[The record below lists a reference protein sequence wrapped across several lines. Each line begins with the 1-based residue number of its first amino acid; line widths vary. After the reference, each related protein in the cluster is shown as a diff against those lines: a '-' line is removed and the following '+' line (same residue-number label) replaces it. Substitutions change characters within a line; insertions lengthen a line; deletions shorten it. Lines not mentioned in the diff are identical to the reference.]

1 MCGIVALIGSRDA
14 APQLLEGLRQLEY
27 RGYDSAGIAT
37 VEAPAG
43 GSGASGGGVLHCLR
57 AEGKLMNLTARYEA
71 AGAPGQ
77 CGIGH
82 TRWATHGKPEE
93 RNAHPHLDG
102 SGAVAVVQN
111 GIIENYRSLREELQA
126 EGVVFLSDT
135 DTEVIPHLLGRQLA
149 QLQAAGRKP
158 SGGLLLEALQ
168 QVLPR
173 LHGAY
178 ALAVVWA
185 QTPGALVVARKAA
198 PLLIGLGEGEFL
210 CASDTPALAGFTR
223 TILPL
228 EDGEV
233 ALLTPLGIELYD
245 AAGERVQRTP
255 SLLSG
260 TEHVA
265 DKRSFRHFMLKE
277 IHEQPETAALW
288 VARHLPDAAGAEGSS
303 GPLVAMPLAEDV
315 YGGVER
321 IQVLACG
328 TSRHA
333 AQVGAY
339 LLEQL
344 AGIPTSVFYASE
356 FRYAPPPLS
365 ANTLTIGVTQ
375 SGETADTLAA
385 LAMEQERRR
394 LVADPAYAPRL
405 LGITNRPESSL
416 GRLVSDVVD
425 IGAGIEVGVAATKT
439 FLGQLLAFYGLAI
452 AFAERRVGQQAGGAP
467 ITRERL
473 QALVAGLKAV
483 PEQLRALVEEHDRR
497 SEELAHRFEST
508 QDVIFL
514 GRGINY
520 PIALEGAL
528 KLKEISYIHAEGY
541 PAGEMKH
548 GPIAL
553 LDAKVPVVSIAV
565 PGAVFDKVLSNAQE
579 AKARDAQLIGVAPE
593 GPDTELFDVL
603 LPVPEVDEL
612 LSPLLTVVPMQLLSY
627 HIAAHRG
634 LDVDQ
639 PRNLAKSVTV
649 E

>member
-1 MCGIVALIGSRDA
+1 MCGIVALIGSREA
-14 APQLLEGLRQLEY
+14 TPLLLEGLRQLEY
-27 RGYDSAGIAT
+27 RGYDSAGIAS
-37 VEAPAG
+37 VDAQG
-43 GSGASGGGVLHCLR
+43 LHCLK
-57 AEGKLMNLTARYEA
+57 AEGKLVNLTARYEQQ
-71 AGAPGQ
+71 GAPGQ

-102 SGAVAVVQN
+102 SGRLAVVQN
-111 GIIENYRSLREELQA
+111 GIIENHRPLREELQA
-126 EGVVFLSDT
+126 EGVTFHSDT
-135 DTEVIPHLLGRQLA
+135 DTEVIPHLIARRLRQLEHQGRSA
-149 QLQAAGRKP
+149 EPLLLLQAVQ
-158 SGGLLLEALQ
+158 E
-168 QVLPR
+168 VLPL

-185 QTPGALVVARKAA
+185 DAPSALVVARRQA
-198 PLLIGLGEGEFL
+198 PLLIGLGAGEFL

-228 EDGEV
+228 EDGET

-245 AAGERVQRTP
+245 ERRRRVLRSP

-260 TEHVA
+260 SEHVA

-288 VARHLPDAAGAEGSS
+288 VARHLTAAGLPALPSAQGLS
-303 GPLVAMPLAEDV
+303 LVALPLDPAVFE
-315 YGGVER
+315 GVER
-321 IQVLACG
+321 IQILACG

-333 AQVGAY
+333 ALVGAH

-344 AGIPTSVFYASE
+344 AGLPTTVHYASE
-356 FRYAPPPLS
+356 FRYAPPPLVPHM
-365 ANTLTIGVTQ
+365 LTIGVTQ

-394 LVADPAYAPRL
+394 MRADPAYAPRM

-416 GRLVSDVVD
+416 GRLVPHILD

-439 FLGQLLAFYGLAI
+439 FLGQLLAFYALAL
-452 AFAERRVGQQAGGAP
+452 AFAERRGPIDGGPDPA
-467 ITRERL
+467 RL
-473 QALVAGLKAV
+473 QALVEELRGL
-483 PEQLRALVEEHDRR
+483 PGLLQRLVEDHDRR
-497 SEELAHRFEST
+497 CCELAHLFTDT
-508 QDVIFL
+508 QDMIFL

-553 LDAKVPVVSIAV
+553 LDARVPVVSIAV
-565 PGAVFDKVLSNAQE
+565 PGSVFDKVLSNAQE
-579 AKARDAQLIGVAPE
+579 AKARDAQLLGVAPACA
-593 GPDTELFDVL
+593 DTEQLFDLL
-603 LPVPEVDEL
+603 LPLPPVDEL
-612 LSPLLTVVPMQLLSY
+612 LSPLLTLIPMQLLSY

>member
-1 MCGIVALIGSRDA
+1 MCGIVALIGSREA
-14 APQLLEGLRQLEY
+14 APLLLEGLRQLEY

-37 VEAPAG
+37 VHAEG
-43 GSGASGGGVLHCLR
+43 LHCLR
-57 AEGKLMNLTARYEA
+57 AEGKLVNLTARYEQQ
-71 AGAPGQ
+71 GAPGQ

-102 SGAVAVVQN
+102 SGRLAVVQN
-111 GIIENYRSLREELQA
+111 GIIENHRLLREELQA
-126 EGVVFLSDT
+126 EGVRFRSDT
-135 DTEVIPHLLGRQLA
+135 DTEVIPHLVARRLQ
-149 QLQAAGRKP
+149 QLQEQGRSP
-158 SGGLLLEALQ
+158 EAPLLLEAVQ
-168 QVLPR
+168 DVLPR
-173 LHGAY
+173 LQGAY

-185 QTPGALVVARKAA
+185 EVPGALVVARRQA

-228 EDGEV
+228 EDGET
-233 ALLTPLGIELYD
+233 ALLTPLGIELHD
-245 AAGERVQRTP
+245 QARRRVMRTP

-277 IHEQPETAALW
+277 IHEQPETVALW
-288 VARHLPDAAGAEGSS
+288 VARHLPALDAAAPPASDGLS
-303 GPLVAMPLAEDV
+303 LVALPLDDSFYE
-315 YGGVER
+315 GVER
-321 IQVLACG
+321 IQILACG

-344 AGIPTSVFYASE
+344 AGLPTTVHYASE
-356 FRYAPPPLS
+356 FRYAPPPL
-365 ANTLTIGVTQ
+365 TPHMLTIGVTQ

-385 LAMEQERRR
+385 LAMEQQRRQ
-394 LVADPAYAPRL
+394 LVADPAYAPRM

-416 GRLVSDVVD
+416 GRLVPHLLD

-452 AFAERRVGQQAGGAP
+452 AFAERRGHVPGGPDPA
-467 ITRERL
+467 RL
-473 QALVAGLKAV
+473 RTLA
-483 PEQLRALVEEHDRR
+483 EQLRALPALLQQLVEDHDRR
-497 SEELAHRFEST
+497 CAALAHLFADT

-520 PIALEGAL
+520 PIAMEGAL

-553 LDAKVPVVSIAV
+553 LDARVPVVSIAV
-565 PGAVFDKVLSNAQE
+565 PGSVFDKVLSNAQE
-579 AKARDAQLIGVAPE
+579 AKARDAQLLGVAPACA
-593 GPDTELFDVL
+593 DTEQLFDLL
-603 LPVPEVDEL
+603 LPLPEVDEL
-612 LSPLLTVVPMQLLSY
+612 LSPLLTVIPMQLLSY

>member
-1 MCGIVALIGSRDA
+1 MCGIVALIGSREA

-37 VEAPAG
+37 VDGAG
-43 GSGASGGGVLHCLR
+43 LHCLK
-57 AEGKLMNLTARYEA
+57 AEGKLVNLTTRFEVQ
-71 AGAPGQ
+71 GAPGQ

-93 RNAHPHLDG
+93 RNAHPHLDV
-102 SGAVAVVQN
+102 SGRLAVVQN
-111 GIIENYRSLREELQA
+111 GIIENYRGLREELQSQ
-126 EGVVFLSDT
+126 GVLFRSET
-135 DTEVIPHLLGRQLA
+135 DTEVIPHLLARELERRR
-149 QLQAAGRKP
+149 AAGEQA
-158 SGGLLLEALQ
+158 SAALLLAALQ
-168 QVLPR
+168 SVLP
-173 LHGAY
+173 LLQGAY

-185 QTPGALVVARKAA
+185 EAPGALVVARKAA

-223 TILPL
+223 TILPM

-245 AAGERVQRTP
+245 ATGQRVQRSP

-288 VARHLPDAAGAEGSS
+288 VARHLPEVVAGEAT
-303 GPLVAMPLAEDV
+303 PLVALPLAAEV
-315 YGGVER
+315 FEGVER
-321 IQVLACG
+321 IQILACG

-365 ANTLTIGVTQ
+365 PHTLTIGVTQ

-394 LVADPAYAPRL
+394 LVADPAYRPRL
-405 LGITNRPESSL
+405 LGITNRAESSL
-416 GRLVSDVVD
+416 ARMVDHILD

-439 FLGQLLAFYGLAI
+439 FLGQLLAFYGLSL
-452 AFAERRVGQQAGGAP
+452 AFAERRLGQRQGGVSSG
-467 ITRERL
+467 RSCEEL
-473 QALVAGLKAV
+473 KALVAALRLL
-483 PEQLRALVEEHDRR
+483 PQQLEALVADHDQRCAA
-497 SEELAHRFEST
+497 LAHRFEGT

-553 LDAKVPVVSIAV
+553 LDAKVPVVSIAM

-579 AKARDAQLIGVAPE
+579 AKARDAQLIGVAPKC
-593 GPDTELFDVL
+593 PDAELFDVL
-603 LPVPEVDEL
+603 LPVPAVDEL
-612 LSPLLTVVPMQLLSY
+612 ISPLLTVIPMQLLSY

>member
-1 MCGIVALIGSRDA
+1 MCGIVALIGSREA

-37 VEAPAG
+37 VDGAG
-43 GSGASGGGVLHCLR
+43 LHCLK
-57 AEGKLMNLTARYEA
+57 AEGKLINLTARYEA

-102 SGAVAVVQN
+102 SGRLAVVQN
-111 GIIENYRSLREELQA
+111 GIIENHRTLREELQA
-126 EGVVFLSDT
+126 EGVVFRSDT
-135 DTEVIPHLLGRQLA
+135 DTEVIPHLVARELER
-149 QLQAAGRKP
+149 LQAAAEPAAAGQP
-158 SGGLLLEALQ
+158 SGSLLLAAVQ
-168 QVLPR
+168 AVLPR

-185 QTPGALVVARKAA
+185 EAPGALVVARKAA

-223 TILPL
+223 TILPM

-233 ALLTPLGIELYD
+233 ALLTPLGIELYNQ
-245 AAGERVQRTP
+245 AGARVQRSP

-288 VARHLPDAAGAEGSS
+288 VARHLPEA
-303 GPLVAMPLAEDV
+303 GPLVALPLNDDFFA
-315 YGGVER
+315 GVER

-333 AQVGAY
+333 AQVGAH

-365 ANTLTIGVTQ
+365 PHTLTIGVTQ

-385 LAMEQERRR
+385 LAMEQERRQ

-416 GRLVSDVVD
+416 ARMVDHILD

-439 FLGQLLAFYGLAI
+439 FLGQLLAFYGLAL
-452 AFAERRVGQQAGGAP
+452 AFAERRVGRQPG

-473 QALVAGLKAV
+473 LALAADLRAV
-483 PEQLRALVEEHDRR
+483 PAQLRQLIADHDQRA
-497 SEELAHRFEST
+497 EALAHRFEST

-514 GRGINY
+514 GRGINF

-553 LDAKVPVVSIAV
+553 LDARVPVVSIAM
-565 PGAVFDKVLSNAQE
+565 PGSVFEKVLSNAQE
-579 AKARDAQLIGVAPE
+579 AKARDAQLIGVGPAC
-593 GPDTELFDVL
+593 PDTDLFDVL
-603 LPVPEVDEL
+603 LPMPEVDEL
-612 LSPLLTVVPMQLLSY
+612 VSPLLTVVPMQLLSY

>member
-37 VEAPAG
+37 VDGAG
-43 GSGASGGGVLHCLR
+43 ALSCLR
-57 AEGKLMNLTARYEA
+57 AEGKLVNLTARYEA
-71 AGAPGQ
+71 LGAAGQ

-102 SGAVAVVQN
+102 KGELAVVQN

-126 EGVVFLSDT
+126 GGVVFRSDT
-135 DTEVIPHLLGRQLA
+135 DTEVIPHLVARQLA
-149 QLQAAGRKP
+149 RMLEAGHEP
-158 SGGLLLEALQ
+158 SGSLLLEAVQ
-168 QVLPR
+168 AVLPR

-185 QTPGALVVARKAA
+185 KTPGALVVARKAA

-233 ALLTPLGIELYD
+233 AVLTPLGIELYN
-245 AAGERVQRTP
+245 AAGARVQRTP

-265 DKRSFRHFMLKE
+265 DKRSFKHFMLKE

-288 VARHLPDAAGAEGSS
+288 VARHLPETAGGS
-303 GPLVAMPLAEDV
+303 GPLVALPLDEDF
-315 YGGVER
+315 YARVER

-344 AGIPTSVFYASE
+344 SGIPTSVFYASE
-356 FRYAPPPLS
+356 FRYAPPPLGP
-365 ANTLTIGVTQ
+365 NTLTIGVTQ

-385 LAMEQERRR
+385 LAMEQERRQ

-452 AFAERRVGQQAGGAP
+452 AFAERRVGQQAGGAT

-473 QALVAGLKAV
+473 QALVAGLRAV
-483 PEQLRALVEEHDRR
+483 PEQLRELVAEHDRR

-565 PGAVFDKVLSNAQE
+565 PGTVFDKVLSNAQE
-579 AKARDAQLIGVAPE
+579 AKARDAQLIGVAPA

>member
-1 MCGIVALIGSRDA
+1 MCGIVALIGSREA

-37 VEAPAG
+37 VDGAG
-43 GSGASGGGVLHCLR
+43 LHCLK
-57 AEGKLMNLTARYEA
+57 AEGKLVNLTTSFEA
-71 AGAPGQ
+71 QGAPGQ

-102 SGAVAVVQN
+102 SGRLAVVQN
-111 GIIENYRSLREELQA
+111 GIIENYRGLREELQSQ
-126 EGVVFLSDT
+126 GVLFRSET
-135 DTEVIPHLLGRQLA
+135 DTEVIPHLLARELERRR
-149 QLQAAGRKP
+149 AAGEQA
-158 SGGLLLEALQ
+158 SAALLLAALQ
-168 QVLPR
+168 SVLP
-173 LHGAY
+173 LLQGAY

-185 QTPGALVVARKAA
+185 EVPGALVVARKAA

-223 TILPL
+223 TILPM

-245 AAGERVQRTP
+245 AAGQRVQRSP

-288 VARHLPDAAGAEGSS
+288 VARHLPEVVAGEAT
-303 GPLVAMPLAEDV
+303 PLVALPLAAEV
-315 YGGVER
+315 FEGVER
-321 IQVLACG
+321 IQILACG

-365 ANTLTIGVTQ
+365 PHTLTIGVTQ

-394 LVADPAYAPRL
+394 LVADPAYRPRL
-405 LGITNRPESSL
+405 LGITNRAESSL
-416 GRLVSDVVD
+416 ARMVDHILD

-439 FLGQLLAFYGLAI
+439 FLGQLLAFYGLSL
-452 AFAERRVGQQAGGAP
+452 AFAERRVGQRQGGVSSGRS
-467 ITRERL
+467 REEL
-473 QALVAGLKAV
+473 KALVAALR
-483 PEQLRALVEEHDRR
+483 QLPQQLEALVADHDQRCA
-497 SEELAHRFEST
+497 SLAHRFEGT

-553 LDAKVPVVSIAV
+553 LDAKVPVVSIAM

-593 GPDTELFDVL
+593 CPDAELFDVL
-603 LPVPEVDEL
+603 LPVPAVDEL
-612 LSPLLTVVPMQLLSY
+612 LSPLLTVIPMQLLSY

>member
-1 MCGIVALIGSRDA
+1 MCGIVALIGSREA

-37 VEAPAG
+37 VDGAG
-43 GSGASGGGVLHCLR
+43 LHCLK
-57 AEGKLMNLTARYEA
+57 AEGKLVNLTTRFEA
-71 AGAPGQ
+71 QGAPGQ

-102 SGAVAVVQN
+102 SGRLAVVQN
-111 GIIENYRSLREELQA
+111 GIIENYRGLRQELQSQ
-126 EGVVFLSDT
+126 GVLFRSET
-135 DTEVIPHLLGRQLA
+135 DTEVIPHLLARELERRRVAGE
-149 QLQAAGRKP
+149 QASAA
-158 SGGLLLEALQ
+158 LLLAALQ
-168 QVLPR
+168 SVLP
-173 LHGAY
+173 LLQGAY

-185 QTPGALVVARKAA
+185 EAPGALVVARRAA

-223 TILPL
+223 TILPM

-245 AAGERVQRTP
+245 AAGQRVQRSP

-288 VARHLPDAAGAEGSS
+288 VARHLPEVVAGEAT
-303 GPLVAMPLAEDV
+303 PLVALPLAAEV
-315 YGGVER
+315 FEGVER
-321 IQVLACG
+321 IQILACG

-344 AGIPTSVFYASE
+344 AGISTSVFYASE

-365 ANTLTIGVTQ
+365 PHTLTIGVTQ

-394 LVADPAYAPRL
+394 LVADPAYRPRL
-405 LGITNRPESSL
+405 LGITNRAESSL
-416 GRLVSDVVD
+416 ARMVDHILD

-439 FLGQLLAFYGLAI
+439 FLGQLLAFYGLSL
-452 AFAERRVGQQAGGAP
+452 AFAERRVGQRQGGVSP
-467 ITRERL
+467 GRSREEL
-473 QALVAGLKAV
+473 KALVAALRLL
-483 PEQLRALVEEHDRR
+483 PQQLEALVADHDQRCAA
-497 SEELAHRFEST
+497 LAHRFEGT

-553 LDAKVPVVSIAV
+553 LDAKVPVVSIAM

-593 GPDTELFDVL
+593 CPDAELFDVL
-603 LPVPEVDEL
+603 LPVPAVDEL
-612 LSPLLTVVPMQLLSY
+612 ISPLLTVIPMQLLSY

>member
-1 MCGIVALIGSRDA
+1 MCGIVALIGSREA

-37 VEAPAG
+37 VDGAG
-43 GSGASGGGVLHCLR
+43 LHCLK
-57 AEGKLMNLTARYEA
+57 AEGKLVNLTTRFEVQ
-71 AGAPGQ
+71 GAPGQ

-102 SGAVAVVQN
+102 SGRLAVVQN
-111 GIIENYRSLREELQA
+111 GIIENYRGLREELQSQ
-126 EGVVFLSDT
+126 GVLFRSET
-135 DTEVIPHLLGRQLA
+135 DTEVIPHLLARELERRR
-149 QLQAAGRKP
+149 AAGEQA
-158 SGGLLLEALQ
+158 SAALLLAALQ
-168 QVLPR
+168 SVLP
-173 LHGAY
+173 LLQGAY

-185 QTPGALVVARKAA
+185 EAPGALVVARKAA

-223 TILPL
+223 TILPM

-245 AAGERVQRTP
+245 AAGQRVQRSP

-288 VARHLPDAAGAEGSS
+288 VARHLPEVVAGEAT
-303 GPLVAMPLAEDV
+303 PLVALPLAAEV
-315 YGGVER
+315 FEGVER
-321 IQVLACG
+321 IQILACG

-365 ANTLTIGVTQ
+365 PHTLTIGVTQ

-394 LVADPAYAPRL
+394 LVADPAYRPRL
-405 LGITNRPESSL
+405 LGITNRAESSL
-416 GRLVSDVVD
+416 ARMVDHILD

-439 FLGQLLAFYGLAI
+439 FLGQLLAFYGLSL
-452 AFAERRVGQQAGGAP
+452 AFAERRVGQRQGGVSSGRS
-467 ITRERL
+467 REEL
-473 QALVAGLKAV
+473 KALVA
-483 PEQLRALVEEHDRR
+483 QLRQLPQQLEALVADHDQRCA
-497 SEELAHRFEST
+497 SLAHRFEGT

-528 KLKEISYIHAEGY
+528 KLKEISYIHAEGM
-541 PAGEMKH
+541 PSAEMKH

-553 LDAKVPVVSIAV
+553 IDAGMPC
-565 PGAVFDKVLSNAQE
+565 VFVATRNSQYEKVLSNIQE
-579 AKARDAQLIGVAPE
+579 VRSRGGHVIAVATE
-593 GPDTELFDVL
+593 GDEHIKSMAEDVFYVPD
-603 LPVPEVDEL
+603 VPEML
-612 LSPLLTVVPMQLLSY
+612 QPLVTVVPLQLLAY
-627 HIAAHRG
+627 HAAVLRG
-634 LDVDQ
+634 KDVDK

>member
-1 MCGIVALIGSRDA
+1 MCGIVALIGSREA
-14 APQLLEGLRQLEY
+14 GPQLLEGLRHLEY
-27 RGYDSAGIAT
+27 RGYDSAGLAT
-37 VEAPAG
+37 VDSAG
-43 GSGASGGGVLHCLR
+43 LHCLK
-57 AEGKLMNLTARYEA
+57 AEGKLINLIARFEA
-71 AGAPGQ
+71 EGAPGH

-102 SGAVAVVQN
+102 RGQLAVVQN
-111 GIIENYRSLREELQA
+111 GIIENHRLLREELQA
-126 EGVVFLSDT
+126 EGVVFHSDT
-135 DTEVIPHLLGRQLA
+135 DTEVIPHLLARRLDG
-149 QLQAAGRKP
+149 LQAEGLKP
-158 SGGLLLEALQ
+158 SAALLLRAVRD
-168 QVLPR
+168 VLPT

-185 QTPGALVVARKAA
+185 LVPGALVVARRQA

-228 EDGEV
+228 ADGEV

-245 AAGERVQRTP
+245 ASGERVQRTP

-288 VARHLPDAAGAEGSS
+288 VARHLPEGA
-303 GPLVAMPLAEDV
+303 LVALPLDEEV
-315 YGGVER
+315 YAGVEH
-321 IQVLACG
+321 IQILACG

-333 AQVGAY
+333 AQVGAH

-344 AGIPTSVFYASE
+344 AGVPTSVFYASE
-356 FRYAPPPLS
+356 FRYAPPPLRPH
-365 ANTLTIGVTQ
+365 TLTIGVTQ

-385 LAMEQERRR
+385 LVMEQERRQD
-394 LVADPAYAPRL
+394 LADPAYQPRL

-416 GRLVSDVVD
+416 GRLVPHLLD

-439 FLGQLLAFYGLAI
+439 FLGQLLAFYGLAL
-452 AFAERRVGQQAGGAP
+452 AFAERREGQPGVPGAD
-467 ITRERL
+467 RL
-473 QALVAGLKAV
+473 QVLAS
-483 PEQLRALVEEHDRR
+483 QLRGLPALLRELVDDHDGRCAD
-497 SEELAHRFEST
+497 LAHLFAETR
-508 QDVIFL
+508 DVIFL

-520 PIALEGAL
+520 PIAMEGAL

-553 LDAKVPVVSIAV
+553 LDARVPVVSIAV
-565 PGAVFDKVLSNAQE
+565 PGTVFEKVLSNAQE
-579 AKARDAQLIGVAPE
+579 AKARDAQLIGVAPAC
-593 GPDTELFDVL
+593 PDTELFDLL
-603 LPVPEVDEL
+603 LPLPPIEEL
-612 LSPLLTVVPMQLLSY
+612 LSPLLTVIPMQLLSY

>member
-1 MCGIVALIGSRDA
+1 MCGIVALVGSRPA
-14 APQLLEGLRQLEY
+14 APPLLEGLGQLEY

-37 VEAPAG
+37 VESVG
-43 GSGASGGGVLHCLR
+43 RLHCLK
-57 AEGKLMNLTARYEA
+57 AKGKLVNLRKRFDAE
-71 AGAPGQ
+71 GAPGR

-93 RNAHPHLDG
+93 RNAHPHCSQD
-102 SGAVAVVQN
+102 GAVAVVQN
-111 GIIENYRSLREELQA
+111 GIIENYRNLREGLEDR
-126 EGVVFLSDT
+126 GVAFLSET
-135 DTEVIPHLLGRQLA
+135 DTEVIPHLVSEELQRRLTAGESVEPALL
-149 QLQAAGRKP
+149 LQAVQ
-158 SGGLLLEALQ
+158 S
-168 QVLPR
+168 VLPQ
-173 LHGAY
+173 LEGAY
-178 ALAVVWA
+178 ALAVIWD
-185 QTPGALVVARKAA
+185 QLPGTLVVARKAA

-223 TILPL
+223 TILPM

-233 ALLTPLGIELYD
+233 ALLSPLGVELYD
-245 AAGERVQRTP
+245 ATGERQQRLPTQ
-255 SLLSG
+255 LSA
-260 TEHVA
+260 TEQVA
-265 DKRSFRHFMLKE
+265 DKRQFRHFMLKE

-288 VARHLPDAAGAEGSS
+288 VARHLPAGLAADR
-303 GPLVAMPLAEDV
+303 PVALPFDDSFYA
-315 YGGVER
+315 GVAR
-321 IQVLACG
+321 IEILACG

-333 AQVGAY
+333 ALVGAH
-339 LLEQL
+339 LLEQF
-344 AGIPTSVFYASE
+344 AGIPTAVHYASE
-356 FRYAPPPLS
+356 FRYAPPPL
-365 ANTLTIGVTQ
+365 APHTLTIGVTQ

-385 LAMEQERRR
+385 LAMEAERRQ
-394 LVADPAYAPRL
+394 AHPDPRFASRQ
-405 LGITNRPESSL
+405 LGVTNRPESSL
-416 GRLVSDVVD
+416 SRQVPHILD

-439 FLGQLLAFYGLAI
+439 FLGQLLAFYGLAL
-452 AFAERRVGQQAGGAP
+452 AFAGQ
-467 ITRERL
+467 
-473 QALVAGLKAV
+473 
-483 PEQLRALVEEHDRR
+483 RR
-497 SEELAHRFEST
+497 SRSHEDIQSLVDALRDLPQQLQDLVHLHDQRSEQLAHRFADT

-553 LDAKVPVVSIAV
+553 LDSRVPVVSIAV

-579 AKARDAQLIGVAPE
+579 AKARDAQLIGVAPA
-593 GPDTELFDVL
+593 GPDTDLFDEL
-603 LPVPEVDEL
+603 LPVPEVSEWIN
-612 LSPLLTVVPMQLLSY
+612 PLLTVVPMQLLSY

>member
-1 MCGIVALIGSRDA
+1 MCGIVALIGSREA

-37 VEAPAG
+37 VDAEG
-43 GSGASGGGVLHCLR
+43 LHCLK
-57 AEGKLMNLTARYEA
+57 AEGKLVNLTARYEA
-71 AGAPGQ
+71 QGAPGH

-102 SGAVAVVQN
+102 SGRLAVVQN
-111 GIIENYRSLREELQA
+111 GIIENHRSLREELQA
-126 EGVVFLSDT
+126 GGVSFRSDT
-135 DTEVIPHLLGRQLA
+135 DTEVIPHLLARRLEQLRSEGLRA
-149 QLQAAGRKP
+149 DGP
-158 SGGLLLEALQ
+158 LLLRAVQE
-168 QVLPR
+168 VLPL

-185 QTPGALVVARKAA
+185 EVPGALVVARRQA

-233 ALLTPLGIELYD
+233 ALLTPLGIELYGGD
-245 AAGERVQRTP
+245 GLRVQRTP

-260 TEHVA
+260 TEHVV

-288 VARHLPDAAGAEGSS
+288 VARHLPELRSPDSPDLPSAEGLA
-303 GPLVAMPLAEDV
+303 LVALPLDEAVFE
-315 YGGVER
+315 GVER
-321 IQVLACG
+321 IQILACG

-344 AGIPTSVFYASE
+344 AGIPTNVFYASE
-356 FRYAPPPLS
+356 FRYAPPPLVPHM
-365 ANTLTIGVTQ
+365 LTIGVTQ

-385 LAMEQERRR
+385 LAMEQERRQ
-394 LVADPAYAPRL
+394 LLADPAFASRS

-416 GRLVSDVVD
+416 GRLVPHILD

-439 FLGQLLAFYGLAI
+439 FLGQLLAFYGLAL
-452 AFAERRVGQQAGGAP
+452 AFAERRGHRPGGPDPA
-467 ITRERL
+467 R
-473 QALVAGLKAV
+473 
-483 PEQLRALVEEHDRR
+483 LRALVEQLRLVPALLQTLVEDHDRR
-497 SEELAHRFEST
+497 CAELAHLFADT

-520 PIALEGAL
+520 PIAMEGAL

-553 LDAKVPVVSIAV
+553 LDARVPVVSIAM
-565 PGAVFDKVLSNAQE
+565 PGTVFEKVLSNAQE
-579 AKARDAQLIGVAPE
+579 AKARDAQLIGVAPK

-603 LPVPEVDEL
+603 LPVPAVDEL
-612 LSPLLTVVPMQLLSY
+612 LSPLLTVIPMQLLSY

>member
-1 MCGIVALIGSRDA
+1 MCGIVALIGSREA

-37 VEAPAG
+37 VDGEG
-43 GSGASGGGVLHCLR
+43 LHCLK
-57 AEGKLMNLTARYEA
+57 AEGKLVNLTARFEA
-71 AGAPGQ
+71 EGAPGQ

-102 SGAVAVVQN
+102 SSQLAVVQN
-111 GIIENYRSLREELQA
+111 GIIENHRLLREQLQG
-126 EGVVFLSDT
+126 EGVRFRSDT
-135 DTEVIPHLLGRQLA
+135 DTEVIPHLVARRLA
-149 QLQAAGRKP
+149 QLEGEGLESSAP
-158 SGGLLLEALQ
+158 LLLRAVQE
-168 QVLPR
+168 VLPA

-185 QTPGALVVARKAA
+185 KVPGALVVARRQA

-228 EDGEV
+228 EDGET

-245 AAGERVQRTP
+245 GRGGRVQRSP
-255 SLLSG
+255 SLLTG

-288 VARHLPDAAGAEGSS
+288 VARHLPEGA
-303 GPLVAMPLAEDV
+303 LVALPLDEAV
-315 YGGVER
+315 YEGVEQ
-321 IQVLACG
+321 IQILACG

-344 AGIPTSVFYASE
+344 AGIPTHVFYASE
-356 FRYAPPPLS
+356 FRYAPPPLGPH
-365 ANTLTIGVTQ
+365 TLTIGVTQ

-385 LAMEQERRR
+385 LVMEQERRQG
-394 LVADPAYAPRL
+394 LDDPAYQPRL

-416 GRLVSDVVD
+416 GRLVPHLLD

-439 FLGQLLAFYGLAI
+439 FLGQLLAFYGLGL
-452 AFAERRVGQQAGGAP
+452 AFAERRQGRPGVPGP
-467 ITRERL
+467 ERL
-473 QALVAGLKAV
+473 AALARELRSL
-483 PEQLRALVEEHDRR
+483 PEVMRQVVDDHDQRCAA
-497 SEELAHRFEST
+497 LAHLFADT

-520 PIALEGAL
+520 PIAMEGAL
-528 KLKEISYIHAEGY
+528 KLKEIS
-541 PAGEMKH
+541 
-548 GPIAL
+548 
-553 LDAKVPVVSIAV
+553 
-565 PGAVFDKVLSNAQE
+565 
-579 AKARDAQLIGVAPE
+579 
-593 GPDTELFDVL
+593 
-603 LPVPEVDEL
+603 
-612 LSPLLTVVPMQLLSY
+612 
-627 HIAAHRG
+627 
-634 LDVDQ
+634 
-639 PRNLAKSVTV
+639 
-649 E
+649 

>member
-1 MCGIVALIGSRDA
+1 MCGIVALIGSREA

-37 VEAPAG
+37 IDLQP
-43 GSGASGGGVLHCLR
+43 GASGPVGRLHCLR
-57 AEGKLMNLTARYEA
+57 AEGKLVNLTTRYEA
-71 AGAPGQ
+71 QGAPGL

-102 SGAVAVVQN
+102 SGQLAVVQN
-111 GIIENYRSLREELQA
+111 GIIENHRTLREELQA
-126 EGVVFLSDT
+126 GGVVFRSDT
-135 DTEVIPHLLGRQLA
+135 DTEVIPHLVARRLA
-149 QLQAAGRKP
+149 ALQAGGALA
-158 SGGLLLEALQ
+158 SGSLLLQAVQ
-168 QVLPR
+168 DVLPL

-185 QTPGALVVARKAA
+185 QAPGALVVARKAA

-223 TILPL
+223 TILPM

-245 AAGERVQRTP
+245 AAGARVQRTP
-255 SLLSG
+255 TLLSG

-288 VARHLPDAAGAEGSS
+288 VARHLPEPVAGAAA
-303 GPLVAMPLAEDV
+303 PLVALPLDGELLD
-315 YGGVER
+315 GLER
-321 IQVLACG
+321 VQLLACG

-344 AGIPTSVFYASE
+344 AGIPTDVFYASE

-365 ANTLTIGVTQ
+365 AHTLTVGVTQ

-394 LVADPAYAPRL
+394 QLADPAFAPRL

-416 GRLVSDVVD
+416 GRLVDQVLD

-439 FLGQLLAFYGLAI
+439 FLGQLLAFYGLAL
-452 AFAERRVGQQAGGAP
+452 ALAERRGGSINGRTP
-467 ITRERL
+467 EQLRSL
-473 QALVAGLKAV
+473 AV
-483 PEQLRALVEEHDRR
+483 QLRQLPEQLRALVADHDQRC
-497 SEELAHRFEST
+497 EALAHRFADT

-553 LDAKVPVVSIAV
+553 LDAQVPVVSIAM
-565 PGAVFDKVLSNAQE
+565 PGTVFDKVLSNAQE

-593 GPDTELFDVL
+593 GPDTALFDVL

-612 LSPLLTVVPMQLLSY
+612 LSPLLTVIPMQLLSY

>member
-1 MCGIVALIGSRDA
+1 MCGIVALIGSREA

-27 RGYDSAGIAT
+27 RGYDSAGIAS
-37 VEAPAG
+37 VDGAG
-43 GSGASGGGVLHCLR
+43 LHCLK
-57 AEGKLMNLTARYEA
+57 AEGKLVNLTARFEA
-71 AGAPGQ
+71 EGAPGH

-102 SGAVAVVQN
+102 SGQLAVVQN

-126 EGVVFLSDT
+126 EGVLFRSET
-135 DTEVIPHLLGRQLA
+135 DTEVIPHLLARQLA
-149 QLQAAGRKP
+149 SFTAEGRKP
-158 SGGLLLEALQ
+158 SGALLLEAVQ
-168 QVLPR
+168 QVLP
-173 LHGAY
+173 LLQGAY

-185 QTPGALVVARKAA
+185 EAPGALLVARRAA

-223 TILPL
+223 TILPM

-245 AAGERVQRTP
+245 QAGGRVERSP

-288 VARHLPDAAGAEGSS
+288 VARHLPQTLPGEV
-303 GPLVAMPLAEDV
+303 GPLVALPLPAEV
-315 YGGVER
+315 FEGVER
-321 IQVLACG
+321 IQILACG

-356 FRYAPPPLS
+356 FRYSPPPLS
-365 ANTLTIGVTQ
+365 AHTLTIGVTQ

-385 LAMEQERRR
+385 LAMEQERRQ
-394 LVADPAYAPRL
+394 LIPDPAFAPRL
-405 LGITNRPESSL
+405 LGITNRAESSL
-416 GRLVSDVVD
+416 ARMVDHILD

-439 FLGQLLAFYGLAI
+439 FLAQLLAFYGLAL
-452 AFAERRVGQQAGGAP
+452 AFAERRLGKEQHGASSGCSRAGL
-467 ITRERL
+467 E
-473 QALVAGLKAV
+473 ALVA
-483 PEQLRALVEEHDRR
+483 QLRQLPQQLEALVADHDQRCAG
-497 SEELAHRFEST
+497 LAHRFEGT

-553 LDAKVPVVSIAV
+553 LDAKVPVVSIAM
-565 PGAVFDKVLSNAQE
+565 PGKVFDKVLSNAQE
-579 AKARDAQLIGVAPE
+579 AKARDAQLIGVAPNC
-593 GPDTELFDVL
+593 PDAELFDLL
-603 LPVPEVDEL
+603 LPVPVVDEL
-612 LSPLLTVVPMQLLSY
+612 LSPLLTVIPMQLLSY

>member
-1 MCGIVALIGSRDA
+1 MCGIVALIGSREA

-37 VEAPAG
+37 VDAEG
-43 GSGASGGGVLHCLR
+43 LHCLK
-57 AEGKLMNLTARYEA
+57 AEGKLVNLTARYEA
-71 AGAPGQ
+71 QGAPGH

-102 SGAVAVVQN
+102 SGRLAVVQN
-111 GIIENYRSLREELQA
+111 GIIENHRSLREELQA
-126 EGVVFLSDT
+126 GGVSFRSDT
-135 DTEVIPHLLGRQLA
+135 DTEVIPHLLARRLEQLGA
-149 QLQAAGRKP
+149 EGLRADGP
-158 SGGLLLEALQ
+158 LLLRAVQE
-168 QVLPR
+168 VLPL

-185 QTPGALVVARKAA
+185 EVPGALVVARRQA

-233 ALLTPLGIELYD
+233 ALLTPLGIELYGGD
-245 AAGERVQRTP
+245 GLRVQRTP

-260 TEHVA
+260 TEHVV

-288 VARHLPDAAGAEGSS
+288 VARHLPELRSPDSPDLPSAEGLA
-303 GPLVAMPLAEDV
+303 LVALPLDEAVFE
-315 YGGVER
+315 GVER
-321 IQVLACG
+321 IQILACG

-333 AQVGAY
+333 ALVGAY

-344 AGIPTSVFYASE
+344 AGIPTNVFYASE
-356 FRYAPPPLS
+356 FRYAPPPLVPHM
-365 ANTLTIGVTQ
+365 LTIGVTQ

-385 LAMEQERRR
+385 LAMEQERRQ
-394 LVADPAYAPRL
+394 LLADPAFASRS

-416 GRLVSDVVD
+416 GRLVPHILD

-439 FLGQLLAFYGLAI
+439 FLGQLLAFYGLAL
-452 AFAERRVGQQAGGAP
+452 AFAERRGHRPGGPDPA
-467 ITRERL
+467 R
-473 QALVAGLKAV
+473 
-483 PEQLRALVEEHDRR
+483 LRALVEQLRLVPALLQTLVEDHDRR
-497 SEELAHRFEST
+497 CAELAHLFADT

-520 PIALEGAL
+520 PIAMEGAL

-553 LDAKVPVVSIAV
+553 LDARVPVVSIAM
-565 PGAVFDKVLSNAQE
+565 PGTVFEKVLSNAQE
-579 AKARDAQLIGVAPE
+579 AKARDAQLIGVAPK

-603 LPVPEVDEL
+603 LPVPAVDEL
-612 LSPLLTVVPMQLLSY
+612 LSPLLTVIPMQLLSY

>member
-1 MCGIVALIGSRDA
+1 MCGIVAVIGSREA
-14 APQLLEGLRQLEY
+14 APLLLEGLRQLEY

-37 VEAPAG
+37 VDAAG
-43 GSGASGGGVLHCLR
+43 DLRCLR
-57 AEGKLMNLTARYEA
+57 AEGKLVNLTTRFEA
-71 AGAPGQ
+71 VGAAGQ

-102 SGAVAVVQN
+102 ASRVAVVQN
-111 GIIENYRSLREELQA
+111 GIIENHRSLREELQA
-126 EGVVFLSDT
+126 EGVAFRSDT
-135 DTEVIPHLLGRQLA
+135 DTEVIPHLLSRELA
-149 QLQAAGRKP
+149 RLQADGA
-158 SGGLLLEALQ
+158 SASAALLLQAVQ
-168 QVLPR
+168 AVLPR

-178 ALAVVWA
+178 ALAVLWA
-185 QTPGALVVARKAA
+185 ELPGALLVARKAA

-233 ALLTPLGIELYD
+233 ALLTPLGIELYN
-245 AAGERVQRTP
+245 AAGSRVQRAPT
-255 SLLSG
+255 LLSG

-288 VARHLPDAAGAEGSS
+288 VARHLPES
-303 GPLVAMPLAEDV
+303 GRLVALPLDEAV
-315 YGGVER
+315 YEGVER
-321 IQVLACG
+321 IQILACG

-356 FRYAPPPLS
+356 FRYAPPPLA

-394 LVADPAYAPRL
+394 EVADPAFAPRL
-405 LGITNRPESSL
+405 LGITNRSESSL
-416 GRLVSDVVD
+416 GRLVDQILD

-439 FLGQLLAFYGLAI
+439 FLGQLLAFYGLAL
-452 AFAERRVGQQAGGAP
+452 AFAERRGRDPQQLRQLA
-467 ITRERL
+467 
-473 QALVAGLKAV
+473 AGLRQL
-483 PEQLRALVEEHDRR
+483 PEQLRQLVEAHDQRC
-497 SEELAHRFEST
+497 EQLAHLFADT

-553 LDAKVPVVSIAV
+553 LDARVPVVSIAV
-565 PGAVFDKVLSNAQE
+565 PGSVFDKVLSNAQE
-579 AKARDAQLIGVAPE
+579 AKARDAQLIGVAP
-593 GPDTELFDVL
+593 DCADAELFDTL
-603 LPVPEVDEL
+603 LPVPVVDEL
-612 LSPLLTVVPMQLLSY
+612 LSPLLTVIPMQLLSY

>member
-1 MCGIVALIGSRDA
+1 MCGIVAVIGSREA
-14 APQLLEGLRQLEY
+14 APLLLEGLRQLEY
-27 RGYDSAGIAT
+27 RGYDSAGLAT
-37 VEAPAG
+37 VEVTPSQPGSPAG
-43 GSGASGGGVLHCLR
+43 HLTCLR
-57 AEGKLMNLTARYEA
+57 AEGKLVNLQHRYEQCSA
-71 AGAPGQ
+71 AGH

-102 SGAVAVVQN
+102 SGQLAVVQN
-111 GIIENYRSLREELQA
+111 GIIENHRQLREQLQA
-126 EGVVFLSDT
+126 TGVVFHSDT
-135 DTEVIPHLLGRQLA
+135 DTEVIPHLISQHLGQLRA
-149 QLQAAGRKP
+149 RGRVA
-158 SGGLLLEALQ
+158 SGSLLLEAVQL
-168 QVLPR
+168 VLPE

-178 ALAVVWA
+178 ALAVVWGE
-185 QTPGALVVARKAA
+185 TPGALVVARRQA

-223 TILPL
+223 TILPM

-245 AAGERVQRTP
+245 ENGERVQRTP
-255 SLLSG
+255 SLLTG

-265 DKRSFRHFMLKE
+265 DKRSFRHFMHKE

-288 VARHLPDAAGAEGSS
+288 VARHLPEPSRAPGSPS
-303 GPLVAMPLAEDV
+303 LVAMPLPDKVFE
-315 YGGVER
+315 GVER
-321 IQVLACG
+321 IQILACG

-333 AQVGAY
+333 SLVGAH

-344 AGIPTSVFYASE
+344 AGIPTRVFYASE
-356 FRYAPPPLS
+356 FRYAPPPL
-365 ANTLTIGVTQ
+365 APHTLTIGVTQ

-385 LAMEQERRR
+385 VLMEEERRG
-394 LVADPAYAPRL
+394 LIADPAFAARL

-416 GRLVSDVVD
+416 GRLVPHILD

-439 FLGQLLAFYGLAI
+439 FLGQLLAFYGLAL
-452 AFAERRVGQQAGGAP
+452 AFAERRSSRSPSQ
-467 ITRERL
+467 L
-473 QALVAGLKAV
+473 QALVRG
-483 PEQLRALVEEHDRR
+483 LRALPAQLKELVEDHDRR
-497 SEELAHRFEST
+497 CADLAHLFADT

-553 LDAKVPVVSIAV
+553 LDARVPVVSIAM
-565 PGAVFDKVLSNAQE
+565 PGVVFDKVLSNAQE
-579 AKARDAQLIGVAPE
+579 AKARDAQLIGVAPD
-593 GPDTELFDVL
+593 GPDTALFDVL
-603 LPVPEVDEL
+603 LPVPAVEEL
-612 LSPLLTVVPMQLLSY
+612 LSPLLTVIPMQLLSY

>member
-1 MCGIVALIGSRDA
+1 MCGIVALIGSREA

-27 RGYDSAGIAT
+27 RGYDSAGIAS
-37 VEAPAG
+37 VDGAG
-43 GSGASGGGVLHCLR
+43 LHCLK
-57 AEGKLMNLTARYEA
+57 AEGKLVNLTARFEA
-71 AGAPGQ
+71 EGAPGH

-102 SGAVAVVQN
+102 SGQLAVVQN

-126 EGVVFLSDT
+126 EGVLFRSET
-135 DTEVIPHLLGRQLA
+135 DTEVIPHLLARQLERFT
-149 QLQAAGRKP
+149 AAGRKP
-158 SGGLLLEALQ
+158 SGALLLEAVQ
-168 QVLPR
+168 QVLP
-173 LHGAY
+173 LLQGAY

-185 QTPGALVVARKAA
+185 EAPGALLVARRAA

-223 TILPL
+223 TILPM

-245 AAGERVQRTP
+245 QAGGRVERSP

-288 VARHLPDAAGAEGSS
+288 VARHLPQTLPGEA
-303 GPLVAMPLAEDV
+303 GPLVALPLPAEV
-315 YGGVER
+315 FEGVER
-321 IQVLACG
+321 IQILACG

-356 FRYAPPPLS
+356 FRYSPPPLS
-365 ANTLTIGVTQ
+365 AHTLTIGVTQ

-385 LAMEQERRR
+385 LAMEQERRQ
-394 LVADPAYAPRL
+394 LIPDPAFAPRL
-405 LGITNRPESSL
+405 LGITNRAESSL
-416 GRLVSDVVD
+416 ARMVDHILD

-439 FLGQLLAFYGLAI
+439 FLAQLLAFYGLAL
-452 AFAERRVGQQAGGAP
+452 AFAERRLGKEQHGASSGCSRAGL
-467 ITRERL
+467 E
-473 QALVAGLKAV
+473 ALVA
-483 PEQLRALVEEHDRR
+483 QLRQLPQQLEALVADHDQRCAG
-497 SEELAHRFEST
+497 LAHRFEGT

-553 LDAKVPVVSIAV
+553 LDAKVPVVSIAM
-565 PGAVFDKVLSNAQE
+565 PGKVFDKVLSNAQE
-579 AKARDAQLIGVAPE
+579 AKARDAQLIGVAPNC
-593 GPDTELFDVL
+593 PDAELFDLL
-603 LPVPEVDEL
+603 LPVPVVDEL
-612 LSPLLTVVPMQLLSY
+612 LSPLLTVIPMQLLSY

>member
-1 MCGIVALIGSRDA
+1 MCGIVALIGSREA

-37 VEAPAG
+37 I
-43 GSGASGGGVLHCLR
+43 ASQGQLHCLR
-57 AEGKLMNLTARYEA
+57 AEGKLINLTQRYEA
-71 AGAPGQ
+71 QGAPGQ

-102 SGAVAVVQN
+102 SGQLAVVQN

-126 EGVVFLSDT
+126 GGVVFRSDT
-135 DTEVIPHLLGRQLA
+135 DTEVIPHLVSRRLA
-149 QLQAAGRKP
+149 ELQAGGALA
-158 SGGLLLEALQ
+158 SGSVLLQAVQ
-168 QVLPR
+168 DVLPR

-185 QTPGALVVARKAA
+185 QAPGALVVARKAA

-223 TILPL
+223 TILPM

-245 AAGERVQRTP
+245 EAGTRVQRTP
-255 SLLSG
+255 TLLSG

-288 VARHLPDAAGAEGSS
+288 VARHLPEAGVGQ
-303 GPLVAMPLAEDV
+303 PLVALPLDDDFLS
-315 YGGVER
+315 GIER
-321 IQVLACG
+321 VQLLACG

-344 AGIPTSVFYASE
+344 AGIPTDVFYASE
-356 FRYAPPPLS
+356 FRYGPPPLS
-365 ANTLTIGVTQ
+365 PRTLTVGVTQ

-385 LAMEQERRR
+385 LAMEQQRRR
-394 LVADPAYAPRL
+394 AVADPAFAPRL

-416 GRLVSDVVD
+416 GRLVDQVLD

-439 FLGQLLAFYGLAI
+439 FLGQLLAFYGLAL
-452 AFAERRVGQQAGGAP
+452 ALAERRGGS
-467 ITRERL
+467 INGR
-473 QALVAGLKAV
+473 GLEQLRILASQLRQL
-483 PEQLRALVEEHDRR
+483 PEQLRALVDDHDRR
-497 SEELAHRFEST
+497 CEALAHRFADT

-553 LDAKVPVVSIAV
+553 LDAQVPVVSIAV
-565 PGAVFDKVLSNAQE
+565 PGTVFDKVLSNAQE

-612 LSPLLTVVPMQLLSY
+612 LSPLLTVIPMQLLSY

>member
-1 MCGIVALIGSRDA
+1 MCGIVALVGSRPA
-14 APQLLEGLRQLEY
+14 APPLLEGLGQLEY

-37 VEAPAG
+37 VESVG
-43 GSGASGGGVLHCLR
+43 RLHCLK
-57 AEGKLMNLTARYEA
+57 AKGKLVNLRKRFDAE
-71 AGAPGQ
+71 GAPGR

-93 RNAHPHLDG
+93 FNAHPHCSQD
-102 SGAVAVVQN
+102 GAVAVVQN
-111 GIIENYRSLREELQA
+111 GIIENHRNLREGL
-126 EGVVFLSDT
+126 EGRGVAFLSET
-135 DTEVIPHLLGRQLA
+135 DTEVIPHLV
-149 QLQAAGRKP
+149 
-158 SGGLLLEALQ
+158 SEALQ
-168 QVLPR
+168 RRLTAGESVEPALLLQAVQSVLPQ
-173 LHGAY
+173 LEGAY
-178 ALAVVWA
+178 ALAVIWD
-185 QTPGALVVARKAA
+185 QLPGTLVVARKAA

-223 TILPL
+223 TILPM

-233 ALLTPLGIELYD
+233 ALLSPLGVELYD
-245 AAGERVQRTP
+245 ATGERQQRLPTQ
-255 SLLSG
+255 LSA
-260 TEHVA
+260 TEQVA
-265 DKRSFRHFMLKE
+265 DKREFRHFMLKE

-288 VARHLPDAAGAEGSS
+288 VARHLPAGLAADR
-303 GPLVAMPLAEDV
+303 PVALPFDDSFYA
-315 YGGVER
+315 GVER
-321 IQVLACG
+321 IEILACG

-333 AQVGAY
+333 ALVGAH
-339 LLEQL
+339 LLEQF
-344 AGIPTSVFYASE
+344 AGIPTAVHYASE
-356 FRYAPPPLS
+356 FRYAPPPL
-365 ANTLTIGVTQ
+365 APHTLTIGVTQ

-385 LAMEQERRR
+385 LAMEAERRQ
-394 LVADPAYAPRL
+394 AHPDPRFASRQ
-405 LGITNRPESSL
+405 LGVTNRPESSL
-416 GRLVSDVVD
+416 SRQVPHILD

-439 FLGQLLAFYGLAI
+439 FLGQLLAFYGLAL
-452 AFAERRVGQQAGGAP
+452 AFAGQ
-467 ITRERL
+467 
-473 QALVAGLKAV
+473 
-483 PEQLRALVEEHDRR
+483 RR
-497 SEELAHRFEST
+497 SRSHEDIQSLVDALRDLPQQLQDLVHLHDQRSEQLAHRFADT

-553 LDAKVPVVSIAV
+553 LDSRVPVVSIAV

-579 AKARDAQLIGVAPE
+579 AKARDAQLIGVAPA
-593 GPDTELFDVL
+593 GPDTDLFDEL
-603 LPVPEVDEL
+603 LPVPEVSEWI
-612 LSPLLTVVPMQLLSY
+612 SPLLTVVPMQLLSY